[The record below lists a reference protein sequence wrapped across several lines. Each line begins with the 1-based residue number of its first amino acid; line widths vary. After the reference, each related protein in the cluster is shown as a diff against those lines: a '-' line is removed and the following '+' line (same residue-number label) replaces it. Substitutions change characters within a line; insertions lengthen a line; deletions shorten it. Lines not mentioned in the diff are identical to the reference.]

1 MTRSLNLLN
10 HPGQAR
16 QQKVFYRWWSSL
28 VGLVVGIL
36 LAWVWQHVLAIE
48 TAQLHQEQSR
58 LQEALRARQQEA
70 QQADREQTRLRW
82 QAEQAGQLQQ
92 IAEHQQAWMHLHE
105 SLQEEAQDRGL
116 RLVRLQSEAEKIE
129 LHGTMQGINAESEV
143 RQSLSAQW
151 PHPLGLTSMTVGP
164 AGEVN
169 FVWHAQWPHAQ
180 AVLPVPFS
188 HTKEARP

>member
-1 MTRSLNLLN
+1 MTHSLNLLN
-10 HPGQAR
+10 HPGLAR

-28 VGLVVGIL
+28 AGLVVGIL
-36 LAWVWQHVLAIE
+36 LAWVWQHGLAIE

-188 HTKEARP
+188 RTKEARP

>member
-28 VGLVVGIL
+28 VGLVVDIL
-36 LAWVWQHVLAIE
+36 LAWVWQHGLAIE

-58 LQEALRARQQEA
+58 LQEALRARQQQA
-70 QQADREQTRLRW
+70 QEADRAQTWLRW

>member
-36 LAWVWQHVLAIE
+36 LAWVWQHGLAIE

-58 LQEALRARQQEA
+58 LQEALRARQQQA
-70 QQADREQTRLRW
+70 QEADRAQTWLRW

>member
-1 MTRSLNLLN
+1 MTHSLNLLN
-10 HPGQAR
+10 HPGLAR

-28 VGLVVGIL
+28 AGLVVGIL
-36 LAWVWQHVLAIE
+36 LAWVWQHGLAIE